1 MTSGSGVSLVDTNV
15 LVYAYDPADPAK
27 RERAIAVVEHLAS
40 TRSGALTA
48 QILGEFFV
56 TVTRKITPPLTS
68 VEAER
73 SVANYLR
80 SWQVYGVTPA
90 DVGQAVRCTRRHGF
104 SYWDALIWAVA
115 KRRGVGTILSEDFT
129 DGARVE
135 GVRFI
140 NPFTAR
146 FELSILA

>member
-1 MTSGSGVSLVDTNV
+1 MTSGSGVFLVDTNV
-15 LVYAYDPADPAK
+15 LGYAYDPADPTK

-40 TRSGALTA
+40 TQSGALTA

-68 VEAER
+68 AEAER

-80 SWQVYGVTPA
+80 SWQVYGVPPA

-104 SYWDALIWAVA
+104 SYWDALIWAVV
-115 KRRGVGTILSEDFT
+115 KRRGVGMILSEDFT

-140 NPFTAR
+140 NPFAAR
-146 FELSILA
+146 FELPILA